1 MNKLLPI
8 ILILL
13 LTGCQTM
20 KIKQGDK
27 IQVEYT
33 GKLEDNT
40 IFDTNKNKE
49 PLEFTVGQHQVIQGF
64 EQAVMDMELNQE
76 KTVTIPPEKAYGQ
89 PDPTRIQEIPK
100 DKIPDNAKIGDMLTF
115 STNQGPIQEK
125 LIKIED
131 NNATLDINHPLA
143 GKNLIFTIKILK
155 IN

>member
-1 MNKLLPI
+1 MKILTIL
-8 ILILL
+8 LILL
-13 LTGCQTM
+13 LVGCQTM
-20 KIKQGDK
+20 KVKQGDK

-76 KTVTIPPEKAYGQ
+76 KTVTIPPEQAYGQ

-115 STNQGPIQEK
+115 QTSQGMIQAK
-125 LIKIED
+125 LTEIKD
-131 NNATLDINHPLA
+131 NNATLDLNHPLA
-143 GKNLIFTIKILK
+143 GKALIFTIKILK